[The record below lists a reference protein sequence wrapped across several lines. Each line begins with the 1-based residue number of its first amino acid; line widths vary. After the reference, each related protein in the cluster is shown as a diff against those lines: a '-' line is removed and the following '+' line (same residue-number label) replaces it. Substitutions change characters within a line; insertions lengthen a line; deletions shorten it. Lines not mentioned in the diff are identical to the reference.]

1 MAGARPH
8 RLVAGHGRGRRGQ
21 CMVGAALP
29 MRACVP
35 EARRRF
41 QREQQEQQ
49 RQRGGDVCGRELP
62 GISRARSF
70 SRARS
75 LWRDEPQVPFQNGA
89 TRGAGTR
96 GCNLPLIHGTR
107 RQLAS
112 TEAPRRPGATLR
124 RDPSRNRSRGTRRS
138 GSPGRTA
145 PPRRWAAQSANAD
158 AAHARVKRP
167 SDTATAAR
175 ARAAA
180 ARARVNGAS
189 AAATAARARV
199 NGARAAR
206 ARLSER

>member
-1 MAGARPH
+1 M
-8 RLVAGHGRGRRGQ
+8 L
-21 CMVGAALP
+21 GAALP
-29 MRACVP
+29 RRALVP

-41 QREQQEQQ
+41 QREQQEEQ
-49 RQRGGDVCGRELP
+49 RQRGGGVGVRELL
-62 GISRARSF
+62 GS

-75 LWRDEPQVPFQNGA
+75 LLHARSFWSDEHQVPFRNGA

-96 GCNLPLIHGTR
+96 GCNLPLIHATR

-112 TEAPRRPGATLR
+112 TEAPRRRGATLR
-124 RDPSRNRSRGTRRS
+124 RDPSRNRSRGSRRS

-145 PPRRWAAQSANAD
+145 PPIRWAAQSANAD
-158 AAHARVKRP
+158 VAHARVKRP

-199 NGARAAR
+199 TRARAAR

>member
-8 RLVAGHGRGRRGQ
+8 RLFAGHGRGRRGQ
-21 CMVGAALP
+21 CILGSALP
-29 MRACVP
+29 RRACVP

-41 QREQQEQQ
+41 QREQQEEQ
-49 RQRGGDVCGRELP
+49 RQRGGGVCGRELP
-62 GISRARSF
+62 GILRARSL

-124 RDPSRNRSRGTRRS
+124 RDPSRNRSRGNRRS
-138 GSPGRTA
+138 CSPGRTA
-145 PPRRWAAQSANAD
+145 PPIRWAAQSANAD
-158 AAHARVKRP
+158 VAHARVKRP

-206 ARLSER
+206 ARISER